1 MLQSTMRLI
10 LQSPL
15 LIIFFTSLGI
25 AKPAETAEEKISTWV
40 QTNIS
45 GLDKKDQ
52 IQIYN
57 VAKTLAEKTKKPVV
71 IFIDFWASWC
81 EPCKKSIPAY
91 IDLQNDLIKKPA
103 AKSLL
108 LVFINEDE
116 NLQDAVDF
124 IHQSSPATDKKSK
137 SKDSVFSILLTSQH
151 TDKSILSLH
160 DTGQKIYKSI
170 DFESI
175 PFSMAYEIP
184 YNTKDKST
192 SLPGKLIHQKTG
204 YNAKS
209 VSKLLELLIANPVT
223 K

>member
-1 MLQSTMRLI
+1 MLQTAMRLI
-10 LQSPL
+10 LQSSL
-15 LIIFFTSLGI
+15 LLGLFTRPSF
-25 AKPAETAEEKISTWV
+25 AKPAETAEEKISTWI
-40 QTNIS
+40 QTNVS

-52 IQIYN
+52 IQIYT

-103 AKSLL
+103 AKNLL

-116 NLQDAVDF
+116 NLQDAIDF

-137 SKDSVFSILLTSQH
+137 SNDSVFSILLTSQH

-160 DTGQKIYKSI
+160 DMGQKIYKSI

-175 PFSMAYEIP
+175 PYSMAYEIP
-184 YNTKDKST
+184 YNTKEKSA
-192 SLPGKLIHQKTG
+192 SLPGKLIHQKSG

-209 VSKLLELLIANPVT
+209 VSKLLELLN
-223 K
+223 

>member
-1 MLQSTMRLI
+1 MLQSAMRLI
-10 LQSPL
+10 LQSSL

-40 QTNIS
+40 QTKIS

-116 NLQDAVDF
+116 NLQDAIDF

-137 SKDSVFSILLTSQH
+137 SNDSVFSILLTSQQ

-192 SLPGKLIHQKTG
+192 SLPGKLIHQKSG

-209 VSKLLELLIANPVT
+209 VSKLLELLN
-223 K
+223 